1 MADPLVHSTH
11 RPITSLF
18 IRRHVWP
25 AVVIALILI
34 ATAFELH
41 RQGRLWTCTSCPN
54 LLWTSDAWGSQTSQ
68 LFLDPYS
75 CTHLLHGVMFAGL
88 LALLMRN
95 LSASW
100 RLVVAIAIECAWEM
114 IENSN
119 TVIQRYREA
128 TAALGYQGDT
138 VLNSLG
144 DIFCCVIGF
153 SLALKLGWR
162 WSLVLFFAVEAIL
175 LFWIRDSLLLEILML
190 IRPSSVVK
198 HWQLS

>member
-1 MADPLVHSTH
+1 
-11 RPITSLF
+11 
-18 IRRHVWP
+18 
-25 AVVIALILI
+25 
-34 ATAFELH
+34 
-41 RQGRLWTCTSCPN
+41 
-54 LLWTSDAWGSQTSQ
+54 
-68 LFLDPYS
+68 
-75 CTHLLHGVMFAGL
+75 MFAGL

>member
-1 MADPLVHSTH
+1 LADPTIPSSNTAAH
-11 RPITSLF
+11 

-25 AVVIALILI
+25 FVVIALVLI

-41 RQGRLWTCTSCPN
+41 RQGRFWTCSSCPN
-54 LLWTSDAWGSQTSQ
+54 FIWTSDAWSSQTSQ

-75 CTHLLHGVMFAGL
+75 FTHVLHGVMFAGI
-88 LALLMRN
+88 LALLIRN
-95 LSASW
+95 LPASW
-100 RLVVAIAIECAWEM
+100 RLVMVIAIESSWEM

-144 DIFCCVIGF
+144 DIFCCAIGF
-153 SLALKLGWR
+153 SLAIKLGWR
-162 WSLVLFFAVEAIL
+162 WSLVLFFTVEAIL

-190 IRPSSVVK
+190 IRPSSVIK
-198 HWQLS
+198 HWQLN